1 MIVQKLNEKEIE
13 EIEKLEL
20 ITFKENAYLKNEI
33 INFNNSDNFIFIIKK
48 DIEKII
54 GYAILYLSIDEIEI
68 YKICVSN
75 FYRKKNIGSNIIEEI
90 KKLKKNIVI
99 EVSNR
104 DYTKI
109 FYEKNNFKII
119 SLRKNYYY
127 DKSDALIMKW
137 EFKDN

>member
-33 INFNNSDNFIFIIKK
+33 INFNNSDNFIFVIKK

-75 FYRKKNIGSNIIEEI
+75 FYRKKNIGSSIIEDI

-119 SLRKNYYY
+119 NLRKNYYY

-137 EFKDN
+137 EFKNN